1 MAVLFDVARHR
12 LPLAVVVV
20 SGVLV
25 VAACGSSNKPSSP
38 SRSASNLAAAGIRF
52 ASCMRSHGVAK
63 FPDPNTS
70 GGGVSF
76 SVKSSSGI
84 NLASPSF
91 QAAQTACGKLLP
103 GGGPG
108 AVKPSA
114 AAKAQMLAI
123 SQCMRAHGV
132 SAFPDPTTPPSSPA
146 GYSGV
151 LTRNGVSFAIPTTIN
166 IQSPAVQHAANA
178 CHLGGLGQGG

>member
-91 QAAQTACGKLLP
+91 QAAQTACGKSCRAAVP
-103 GGGPG
+103 GP
-108 AVKPSA
+108 
-114 AAKAQMLAI
+114 
-123 SQCMRAHGV
+123 
-132 SAFPDPTTPPSSPA
+132 
-146 GYSGV
+146 
-151 LTRNGVSFAIPTTIN
+151 
-166 IQSPAVQHAANA
+166 
-178 CHLGGLGQGG
+178 